1 MGTHYY
7 YQPKKITFSKRELK
21 EIGISVA
28 VLTIALTLV
37 LTPFRINYL
46 FFKTLIIS
54 LIAVATGF
62 LFHELAHKIVAQKY
76 GCWAEF
82 RYWLPGLLFALIS
95 SFFGF
100 IFAAPGA
107 VYISGS
113 INEKQNGKISAA
125 GPFMNMII
133 GTICILVLLF
143 VDLSIVRTVVPF
155 VGIFNIF
162 LAGFNMLP
170 FPPFDG
176 SKVIKWNIGIYIG
189 MLASIVILY
198 LLIIGL

>member
-1 MGTHYY
+1 METYY
-7 YQPKKITFSKRELK
+7 YQPKKITFSKIELK

-37 LTPFRINYL
+37 LTPFRIDYL
-46 FFKTLIIS
+46 FLKVLIIS
-54 LIAVATGF
+54 FVAVATGF

-82 RYWLPGLLFALIS
+82 RYWFPGLLFALIS

-113 INEKQNGKISAA
+113 ISREQNGKISAA
-125 GPFMNMII
+125 GPFINMII
-133 GTICILVLLF
+133 GTICILVLLL
-143 VDLSIVRTVVPF
+143 VDLSIIRTIALL

-162 LAGFNMLP
+162 LAGFNMIP

-176 SKVIKWNIGIYIG
+176 SKVIRWNVGIYIA
-189 MLASIVILY
+189 MLTFIVLLY
-198 LLIIGL
+198 LLISSL

>member
-1 MGTHYY
+1 M
-7 YQPKKITFSKRELK
+7 K
-21 EIGISVA
+21 EIGVSVA

-37 LTPFRINYL
+37 LTPFRIDYL
-46 FFKTLIIS
+46 FLKTLIIS
-54 LIAVATGF
+54 LIAVATAF

-82 RYWLPGLLFALIS
+82 RYWFPGLLLALIS

-107 VYISGS
+107 VYIRGNISR
-113 INEKQNGKISAA
+113 EQNGKISAA

-133 GTICILVLLF
+133 CTICILVFLLI
-143 VDLSIVRTVVPF
+143 DLSIVRNIALF